1 MGHSLVIIG
10 QCTTFPVDMFICY
23 KPLKRLRFPRAP
35 LEKPHFLSD
44 TYLVVK
50 SGSPHSLKFCD
61 SGILNLL
68 IHKELI

>member
-10 QCTTFPVDMFICY
+10 QCTTFPVYMFICY

-35 LEKPHFLSD
+35 LEKPQFLSD

-50 SGSPHSLKFCD
+50 SGSPHSLKFVTVG
-61 SGILNLL
+61 SLTSLFIKN
-68 IHKELI
+68 